1 MATTASVQ
9 AILDAGGPDLAA
21 IDGIV
26 TMTGTWGTSTYPAQH
41 GRDKA
46 EKRAARE
53 ARARLEQLVDGHRL
67 DNDAPATP
75 DLDLPDARAPEDAPE
90 VAPEAEPADQ

>member
-1 MATTASVQ
+1 MINLGKHRKNKAREERSRQ
-9 AILDAGGPDLAA
+9 AERNRQ
-21 IDGIV
+21 
-26 TMTGTWGTSTYPAQH
+26 TH